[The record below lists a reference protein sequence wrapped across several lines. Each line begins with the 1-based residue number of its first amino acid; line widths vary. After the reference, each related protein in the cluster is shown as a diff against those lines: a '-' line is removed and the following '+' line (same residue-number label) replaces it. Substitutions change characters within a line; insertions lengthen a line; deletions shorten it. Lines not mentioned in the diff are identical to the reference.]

1 MSTPSID
8 LFTWATPNGWKA
20 SCTLE
25 ELQMPYALHPV
36 DIMKG
41 QQRERQYVRLN
52 PNSRIPTIVDHDA
65 GDFAVFESGAI
76 MIYLAEKAGRLLPAE
91 FKARSRVIQWLMFQ
105 MGGVGPMQ
113 GQANV
118 FFRYF
123 PEHLPSAIARYQN
136 EVKRLYGVLDRQLAE
151 NEWLAGEFSIA
162 DIANWC
168 WCRIHNWAGVAVDD
182 LPNLRRWMAAIEQ
195 RPGCAKG
202 VRIPH
207 ETNYNDPDEDSVST
221 FVSSVQSI
229 LVR

>member
-1 MSTPSID
+1 MAQATID
-8 LFTWATPNGWKA
+8 LYTWVTPNGWKA

-25 ELQMPYALHPV
+25 ELGIPYNLHPV

-41 QQRERQYVRLN
+41 EQKRPEYVRLN
-52 PNSRIPTIVDHDA
+52 PNARIPTIVDREAD
-65 GDFAVFESGAI
+65 DFAVFESGAI
-76 MIYLAEKAGRLLPAE
+76 MLYLAEKAGRLLPAQT
-91 FKARSRVIQWLMFQ
+91 KARSRVLQWLMFQ

-123 PEHLPSAIARYQN
+123 PERLPGAIARYQN
-136 EVKRLYGVLDRQLAE
+136 EVKRLYGVLDRQLSD
-151 NEWLAGEFSIA
+151 NEWLAGDFSIA

-182 LPNLRRWMAAIEQ
+182 LPHLQRWLAAIAQ

-207 ETNYNDPDEDSVST
+207 ETNYNAAAPEKAAE
-221 FVSSVQSI
+221 FVKGVQGI
-229 LVR
+229 LVQ

>member
-41 QQRERQYVRLN
+41 QQRELQYVRLN